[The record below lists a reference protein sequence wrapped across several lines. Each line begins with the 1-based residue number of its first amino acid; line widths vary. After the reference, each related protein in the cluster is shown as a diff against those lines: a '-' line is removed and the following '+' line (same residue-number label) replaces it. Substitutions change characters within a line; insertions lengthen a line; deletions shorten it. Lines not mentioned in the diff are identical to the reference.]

1 MTESSNPK
9 KALMPITERMVARG
23 LEILDDFA
31 DSDDPQFNDAK
42 LVIAIYSEMWK
53 CYMAEQE
60 AISRGKKPK
69 SLVQIKNTLI
79 MPPTRS
85 H

>member
-1 MTESSNPK
+1 MTESVPK

-23 LEILDDFA
+23 MEILDDFA
-31 DSDDPQFNDAK
+31 DSDDPNFTDAQ

-53 CYMAEQE
+53 CYMAENE
-60 AISRGKKPK
+60 ALARGKKPK
-69 SLVQIKNTLI
+69 PLISVKNTLI
-79 MPPTRS
+79 MPTPRG